1 MLLRYKLAI
10 KDLLE
15 GVKAWRIWGLLA
27 WQDIR
32 LRYRRSQ
39 LGPFW
44 ITLSM
49 AVTIYSMGFL
59 YGHLFK
65 MNLQYYFPYL
75 ASGMLTWALISTTIN
90 DSTNAFIDASGYLK
104 QTKLPY
110 LLFVLRVVMRNLII
124 FFHNLIA
131 VIPIIIFCKVPLGLP
146 TFGFFLGI
154 AIIALNGAIY
164 GVILSMLGARYR
176 DIAQVIVSF
185 MQVIFFLTPIMWMA
199 KSLPDKMQYVVKIN
213 PFAQYIDLIRSP
225 LLGVWPSL
233 YSYAITLI
241 LTILGFIL
249 MLFMFSRSRHRIVYW
264 L

>member
-1 MLLRYKLAI
+1 MALYFKLAVQ
-10 KDLLE
+10 DLIA
-15 GVKAWRIWGLLA
+15 GIKAWRIWGLLA

-65 MNLQYYFPYL
+65 LDLHYYFPYL
-75 ASGMLTWALISTTIN
+75 AAGMLTWALISTTIN
-90 DSTNAFIDASGYLK
+90 EGTNAFIEATGYLR

-110 LLFVLRVVMRNLII
+110 IVFVLRVVVRNLII
-124 FFHNLIA
+124 FAHNIIA
-131 VIPIIIFCKVPLGLP
+131 IIPIIIFCNVPFGLP
-146 TFGFFLGI
+146 TFGIIIGI
-154 AIIALNGAIY
+154 IIIALNGTVY
-164 GVILSMLGARYR
+164 GVILGMLGARYR
-176 DIAQVIVSF
+176 DIAQVIVSL
-185 MQVIFFLTPIMWMA
+185 MQVIFFLTPIMWIPTA
-199 KSLPDKMQYVVKIN
+199 KMYFVVKIN

-225 LLGVWPSL
+225 LMGVWPS
-233 YSYAITLI
+233 SYAYLVTTGLTLFG
-241 LTILGFIL
+241 LVL
-249 MLFMFSRSRHRIVYW
+249 MLLMFSRSRHRIVYW